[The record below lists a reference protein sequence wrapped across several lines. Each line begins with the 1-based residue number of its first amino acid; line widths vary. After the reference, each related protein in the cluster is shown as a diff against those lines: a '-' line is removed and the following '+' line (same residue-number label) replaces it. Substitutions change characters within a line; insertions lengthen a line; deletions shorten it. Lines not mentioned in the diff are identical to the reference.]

1 MTEVPHIEVKDLVCA
16 YGDHLVLRDI
26 SFQVKRAEIL
36 VIMGRSGC
44 GKSTLLRHMIG
55 LREPVAGKVYYNGKD
70 FTASSEVERES
81 MLRNFG
87 ILYQGGALWSSMTL
101 EENVAFP
108 LEEYTDLKRSQ
119 IHEIVDMKLSQMGL
133 KGFQQFYP
141 SELSGGMRKRAGL
154 ARAMALDPEILFF
167 DEPSSGLDPISSKRL
182 DDLILNLR
190 DLFNT
195 TVVVVT
201 HELDSIFSIADQAIM
216 LSPHEKTMTA
226 IGNPKELVRNS
237 GDQTVT
243 DFLSRMGGRRTA

>member
-1 MTEVPHIEVKDLVCA
+1 MNKVPHIEVKDLVCA
-16 YGDHLVLRDI
+16 YGDYLVLRDI
-26 SFQVKRAEIL
+26 SFEIKRAEIL

-44 GKSTLLRHMIG
+44 GKSTLLKHMIG
-55 LREPVAGKVYYNGKD
+55 LREPAEGKVYYDGKD
-70 FTASSEVERES
+70 FTSSSEAERES
-81 MLRNFG
+81 MLRKFG

-119 IHEIVDMKLSQMGL
+119 IHDIVEMKLSQVGL
-133 KGFQQFYP
+133 KGFQKFYP

-167 DEPSSGLDPISSKRL
+167 DEPTSGLDPISSKRL

-216 LSPHEKTMTA
+216 LSPKEKT
-226 IGNPKELVRNS
+226 IIGCGNPQELIRNS
-237 GDQTVT
+237 GDPTVT
-243 DFLSRMGGRRTA
+243 DFLSRMGGRQPA